1 MNQKDNMVARITIE
15 VRSDEKEGLY
25 SDIDMGGDNFTLIAA
40 TLEVLSYIMKSSS
53 NDGATADEL
62 ADFVRDILRDLLE
75 EEEENA

>member
-25 SDIDMGGDNFTLIAA
+25 SDVDMGGENFTLIAA
-40 TLEVLSYIMKSSS
+40 TLEVLSYIMKSSA
-53 NDGATADEL
+53 NDGVTADEL